1 MADEELAQEGEA
13 LELERDEDQQEER
26 EPTASEIAARMG
38 WRPKD
43 EWQGDPEAW
52 KPADKFILDG
62 GDIQKTTSRELK
74 AVRDQL
80 DRIGNV
86 TETIIQDKVA
96 QARAEWERK
105 VRQAAVD
112 GDEDAAVALAEQR
125 PGVPAQ
131 RNGPDPAVQSW
142 VAQNPWY
149 STDHAARI
157 RAEELSNKLAA
168 SGVTDVPTQ
177 LREVERLIRKEFPE
191 HFPRPAKDPPATQTG
206 SSRKAAPSN
215 RAKGFADIPETSQ
228 RIFRE
233 QMERH
238 PNLTPEAIAKSYWGD
253 AANNKGA

>member
-1 MADEELAQEGEA
+1 MADEELAPDGDEA

-96 QARAEWERK
+96 QARSEWEAK
-105 VRQAAVD
+105 IRQAAID
-112 GDEDAAVALAEQR
+112 GDEEATLALARQQPGAPQQRNGADPTVAAWVAQRPWMNTDPAAAAVARAVSEQ
-125 PGVPAQ
+125 
-131 RNGPDPAVQSW
+131 
-142 VAQNPWY
+142 Y
-149 STDHAARI
+149 
-157 RAEELSNKLAA
+157 A
-168 SGVTDVPTQ
+168 SLP
-177 LREVERLIRKEFPE
+177 VERQLEEAEKAVRARFPE
-191 HFPRPAKDPPATQTG
+191 HFPRAAKDPPATQTG

-215 RAKGFADIPETSQ
+215 KIKGFADMPDDAQKLARDYED
-228 RIFRE
+228 RLNVKKEDF
-233 QMERH
+233 
-238 PNLTPEAIAKSYWGD
+238 AKSYWRNREGVSR
-253 AANNKGA
+253 